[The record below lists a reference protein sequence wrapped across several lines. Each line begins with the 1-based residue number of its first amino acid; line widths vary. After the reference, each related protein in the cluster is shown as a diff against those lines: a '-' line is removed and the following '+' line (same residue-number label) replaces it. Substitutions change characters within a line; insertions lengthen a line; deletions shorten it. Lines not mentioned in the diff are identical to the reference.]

1 MGLRLSG
8 LVGLLCAWSAASAAQ
23 AAAYDTDKIGNLMK
37 NARRDM
43 TIVCAHRGLH
53 GTAVG
58 TNAHPDWLRDIP
70 ENTVAAIEAAASQG
84 IECSEIDIRFDRH
97 GNVAVIHDT
106 NLGRT
111 TNAYSA
117 VAGATEYDPY
127 SGRGYNPNIDQFPG
141 ESWRLLLRKPNL
153 SGYTRNTYL
162 TRLHEILS
170 AIRDKK
176 IAMIL
181 LLDVKDIHAAK
192 AAWNI
197 VKGYKNAWGTPAER
211 WVYFKMPVSAI
222 GNTPQ
227 DFEQKRIFDP
237 STEAGRFRL
246 IPVFGADFI
255 DASGGPS
262 NALRNWQS
270 YYDKGYVYATEVRLK
285 QYDNSLRYPLNNI
298 VNRYYGMRTTQ
309 RSTKILGAYQP
320 VPETRNNTYFAADG
334 HCCTEPKYWLWKS
347 QHGWGRETEDNR
359 PNLNWLT
366 DVVSGSF
373 SYIISDDPI
382 TAMSTLQHK
391 NRRNTSV
398 IR

>member
-1 MGLRLSG
+1 MGFRLSG
-8 LVGLLCAWSAASAAQ
+8 LVGLALTWAVTSTAQ
-23 AAAYDTDKIGNLMK
+23 AQSYNTDKIGNLMQH
-37 NARRDM
+37 ARRDM
-43 TIVCAHRGLH
+43 TLVCAHRGLH

-58 TNAHPDWLRDIP
+58 TNSHQDWLRNIP
-70 ENTVAAIEAAASQG
+70 ENSVAAIEAAATQG
-84 IECSEIDIRFDRH
+84 IECSEIDIRFDRQ

-111 TNAYSA
+111 TGAYRH
-117 VAGATEYDPY
+117 VDGATEYDPY
-127 SGRGYNPNIDQFPG
+127 SRRGYNPGIEQFTG
-141 ESWRLLLRKPNL
+141 ETWRLALRHPNL
-153 SGYTRNTYL
+153 SGYSDSRF
-162 TRLHEILS
+162 TRLHDILS
-170 AIRDKK
+170 AIRDKR

-181 LLDVKDIHAAK
+181 LLDVKDVHAAK
-192 AAWNI
+192 AAWDI
-197 VKGYKNAWGTPAER
+197 VKGYKDAWGTPAER

-222 GNTPQ
+222 GNTPA

-262 NALRNWQS
+262 NALANWQA
-270 YYDKGYVYATEVRLK
+270 YYDRNYVYATEVRLK

-298 VNRYYGMRTTQ
+298 VNRYYSLRTSQ
-309 RSTKILGAYQP
+309 RSNKILGAYQP

-334 HCCTEPKYWLWKS
+334 HCCTEPRYWLWKS
-347 QHGWGRETEDNR
+347 QHGYGQETDDHR
-359 PNLNWLT
+359 PDLNWLT

-382 TAMSTLQHK
+382 TAIANLKSK

-398 IR
+398 ISN